1 MSKEYFGLINM
12 TPKQIFQGVKMME
25 ELPEELWETIIDV
38 FGHQFFLPVIEK
50 YYAHLFVG
58 DLNRQNEEI

>member
-1 MSKEYFGLINM
+1 
-12 TPKQIFQGVKMME
+12 MME

-50 YYAHLFVG
+50 YYANLFVG

>member
-1 MSKEYFGLINM
+1 
-12 TPKQIFQGVKMME
+12 MME

-50 YYAHLFVG
+50 YYAHLFVV